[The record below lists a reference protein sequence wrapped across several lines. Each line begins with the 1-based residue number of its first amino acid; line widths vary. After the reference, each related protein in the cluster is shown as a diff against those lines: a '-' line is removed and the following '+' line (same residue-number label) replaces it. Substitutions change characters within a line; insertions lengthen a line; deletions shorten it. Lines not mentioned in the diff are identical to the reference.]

1 LAEIHKRKLI
11 INYIS
16 LNLVLTEYF
25 NTENL
30 KLAYYRVICWPD
42 RLVKDRFGIHAF
54 GANLETNLIVLSEKI
69 ISGNYNPQTGFKF
82 YEPKSSGT
90 QRTKTLLMIEDAMVY
105 QAISNKIAQK
115 VYPQLAENEN
125 FVFGSVLAPD
135 VQLGQEILKAE
146 NPNFFFFKFWKS
158 LFGKFKE
165 SVIKAIEEDKATY
178 KFETD
183 ITGFFDSIPHYNL
196 LLTLSSEFGVED
208 EILDILSQCFNAWSG
223 TKDNSTPGV
232 GIPQGPQ
239 PSFFFANLL
248 LHPLDKQV
256 IGDGHKYYR
265 YMDDIKIYGYSEE
278 DLLDI
283 LVQIDNYLKS
293 HGLSINS
300 KKTSIQKIDAASED
314 ETVKEFRRI
323 AIMGDDYDGVSSE
336 ITIQNNTIDSNI
348 IKNLSSLFE
357 QTNDDSINTNGEFL
371 SNPEE
376 IIEFWESEIKI
387 VEEELPALFKT
398 DSIELVNPD
407 KTDDIDFIR
416 YSAKYGTALRALK
429 EVKTIEVNQDLL
441 KYWLFAL
448 KKYFWRASNYVITLQ
463 YYKDNPILKKELKEL
478 YKYGKNYECY
488 RYHVVNCMTYN
499 FNYQDKELRDFFK
512 ILKEEKSVLVKYAI
526 YCLIIKHSNDP
537 QLLSTIKGNISIE
550 QNQYLKLIVLDYWK
564 NDTNRADSM
573 QDLIKSVGL

>member
-1 LAEIHKRKLI
+1 
-11 INYIS
+11 
-16 LNLVLTEYF
+16 
-25 NTENL
+25 
-30 KLAYYRVICWPD
+30 
-42 RLVKDRFGIHAF
+42 
-54 GANLETNLIVLSEKI
+54 
-69 ISGNYNPQTGFKF
+69 
-82 YEPKSSGT
+82 
-90 QRTKTLLMIEDAMVY
+90 
-105 QAISNKIAQK
+105 
-115 VYPQLAENEN
+115 
-125 FVFGSVLAPD
+125 
-135 VQLGQEILKAE
+135 
-146 NPNFFFFKFWKS
+146 
-158 LFGKFKE
+158 
-165 SVIKAIEEDKATY
+165 
-178 KFETD
+178 
-183 ITGFFDSIPHYNL
+183 
-196 LLTLSSEFGVED
+196 
-208 EILDILSQCFNAWSG
+208 
-223 TKDNSTPGV
+223 
-232 GIPQGPQ
+232 
-239 PSFFFANLL
+239 
-248 LHPLDKQV
+248 
-256 IGDGHKYYR
+256 
-265 YMDDIKIYGYSEE
+265 MDDIKIYGYSEE

-323 AIMGDDYDGVSSE
+323 AIMGEEYEGASNE
-336 ITIQNNTIDSNI
+336 IEISLNTLDNDLV
-348 IKNLSSLFE
+348 KNLSSLFE
-357 QTNDDSINTNGEFL
+357 QTNEDSINTNGEFL

-376 IIEFWESEIKI
+376 IIEFWENEIKI

-398 DSIELVNPD
+398 DSIELVNPE

-429 EVKTIEVNQDLL
+429 EVKTIEVNQELL

-463 YYKDNPILKKELKEL
+463 YYKDNPILKNELKEL

-488 RYHVVNCMTYN
+488 RYHIVNCMTYN

>member
-1 LAEIHKRKLI
+1 M
-11 INYIS
+11 
-16 LNLVLTEYF
+16 NLVLTEYF

-54 GANLETNLIVLSEKI
+54 GANLETNLKVLSEKI

-90 QRTKTLLMIEDAMVY
+90 QRTKTLLMIEDALVY

-115 VYPQLAENEN
+115 VYPQLVENEN

-135 VQLGQEILKAE
+135 VQLGQEILKTE

-336 ITIQNNTIDSNI
+336 ITIPNNTIDSNI

-357 QTNDDSINTNGEFL
+357 QTNDDSININGEFL

-387 VEEELPALFKT
+387 VEEELPVLFKT

-488 RYHVVNCMTYN
+488 RYHIVNCMTYN

>member
-1 LAEIHKRKLI
+1 LK
-11 INYIS
+11 
-16 LNLVLTEYF
+16 LVLTEYF

-30 KLAYYRVICWPD
+30 KLAYYRVICWPE
-42 RLVKDRFGIHAF
+42 RLVKDRFGINAF
-54 GANLETNLIVLSEKI
+54 GANLETNLKVLSEKI

-115 VYPQLAENEN
+115 VYSQLAENEN

-135 VQLGQEILKAE
+135 VQLGQEILKIE

-323 AIMGDDYDGVSSE
+323 AIMGDDYDNVLSE

-348 IKNLSSLFE
+348 IKNLSSIFE

-488 RYHVVNCMTYN
+488 RYHIVNCMTYN